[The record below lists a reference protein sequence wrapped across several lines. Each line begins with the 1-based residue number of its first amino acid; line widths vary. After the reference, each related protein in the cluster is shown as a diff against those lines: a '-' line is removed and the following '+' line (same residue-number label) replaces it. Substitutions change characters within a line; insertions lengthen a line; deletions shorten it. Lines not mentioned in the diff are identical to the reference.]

1 MSHGRAQPRHR
12 RRKSDFFG
20 SPAKQSIDA
29 PPVAAPEAVDDEW
42 VRCHDAATGASY
54 YANRRSF
61 EVSWT
66 PPTAAVSP
74 PAAAASAPA
83 PPPPV
88 VAAEASVAAPPPA
101 RPRRAADAAWIGRGA
116 TALAKATLE
125 APTPVVAPPPPP
137 APEPPSPPTP
147 EPVSEPSPPEPE
159 APPTPEPDDEPSY
172 EEFVVVDER
181 TDSGT
186 EEGSG
191 ASYEEFEEVE
201 EVDVAPEPSAPP
213 TPEPAESLYE
223 EEFVVVD
230 ERTDSG
236 TDEGGSDSYEEFE
249 EIEEVVVA
257 PEPAAEA
264 PAAPAEPTPEPQPD
278 PTPEPSP
285 SPPEPAPAPTAPPAR
300 RKTAQELLAALA
312 EVSERLAPY
321 AAAFAPAPRKG
332 GLLGPRGAPTRR
344 GRALLAAARRCQAPA

>member
-20 SPAKQSIDA
+20 SPAKRSIDA

-66 PPTAAVSP
+66 PPAAV
-74 PAAAASAPA
+74 PA
-83 PPPPV
+83 PSPPV

-101 RPRRAADAAWIGRGA
+101 RARRAADAAWIGRGTA
-116 TALAKATLE
+116 ALAKATRE
-125 APTPVVAPPPPP
+125 APTPAFATPVVA
-137 APEPPSPPTP
+137 PSPPTP
-147 EPVSEPSPPEPE
+147 EPPTPPVPE
-159 APPTPEPDDEPSY
+159 APPTPPDAPS
-172 EEFVVVDER
+172 
-181 TDSGT
+181 
-186 EEGSG
+186 
-191 ASYEEFEEVE
+191 
-201 EVDVAPEPSAPP
+201 

-236 TDEGGSDSYEEFE
+236 TEGSGASYEVFE

-257 PEPAAEA
+257 PEPSAPLTPKAATPEPAAEA
-264 PAAPAEPTPEPQPD
+264 PAAPAEPTPEP
-278 PTPEPSP
+278 SP
-285 SPPEPAPAPTAPPAR
+285 SPPEPAPPRAAPPAR

-321 AAAFAPAPRKG
+321 AAAFAPAPKKRA
-332 GLLGPRGAPTRR
+332 LLDARGAPTRR
-344 GRALLAAARRCQAPA
+344 GRALLAAARRCRA

>member
-20 SPAKQSIDA
+20 SPAKRSIDA

-66 PPTAAVSP
+66 PPAAV
-74 PAAAASAPA
+74 PA
-83 PPPPV
+83 PSPPV

-101 RPRRAADAAWIGRGA
+101 RARRAADAAWIGRGGA
-116 TALAKATLE
+116 ALVKATRE
-125 APTPVVAPPPPP
+125 APTPAFATPVVA
-137 APEPPSPPTP
+137 PSPPTP
-147 EPVSEPSPPEPE
+147 EPPTPPVPE
-159 APPTPEPDDEPSY
+159 APPTPPDAPSTPEPAESLY
-172 EEFVVVDER
+172 EEEFVVVDER

-191 ASYEEFEEVE
+191 ASYEEFEELE
-201 EVDVAPEPSAPP
+201 EVVVVAPEPRAPP
-213 TPEPAESLYE
+213 TPEAA
-223 EEFVVVD
+223 
-230 ERTDSG
+230 T
-236 TDEGGSDSYEEFE
+236 
-249 EIEEVVVA
+249 

-264 PAAPAEPTPEPQPD
+264 PAAPAEPTPEPQAD

-285 SPPEPAPAPTAPPAR
+285 SPPEPAPAPAAPPAR

-321 AAAFAPAPRKG
+321 AAAFAPAPKKRA
-332 GLLGPRGAPTRR
+332 LLDASGAPTRR
-344 GRALLAAARRCQAPA
+344 GRALLAAARRCRA

>member
-1 MSHGRAQPRHR
+1 MAKGQPKIAPMSHGRAQPRHR

-66 PPTAAVSP
+66 PPPATVSP
-74 PAAAASAPA
+74 RAAAPLPKPATAEENSA
-83 PPPPV
+83 V
-88 VAAEASVAAPPPA
+88 VAAPPVRA
-101 RPRRAADAAWIGRGA
+101 RRAADAAWIGRGTA
-116 TALAKATLE
+116 ALAKATRE
-125 APTPVVAPPPPP
+125 APAPVVAPPPPP
-137 APEPPSPPTP
+137 VPEPPSPPTP
-147 EPVSEPSPPEPE
+147 EPPSP
-159 APPTPEPDDEPSY
+159 PEPDDEPSY

-186 EEGSG
+186 DEGSG
-191 ASYEEFEEVE
+191 A
-201 EVDVAPEPSAPP
+201 
-213 TPEPAESLYE
+213 
-223 EEFVVVD
+223 
-230 ERTDSG
+230 
-236 TDEGGSDSYEEFE
+236 SYEEFE

-257 PEPAAEA
+257 P
-264 PAAPAEPTPEPQPD
+264 
-278 PTPEPSP
+278 
-285 SPPEPAPAPTAPPAR
+285 PAPAPTTRAAPPAR

-321 AAAFAPAPRKG
+321 AAAFAPAPRKRA
-332 GLLGPRGAPTRR
+332 LLDARGAPTRR

>member
-20 SPAKQSIDA
+20 SPAKQTSA
-29 PPVAAPEAVDDEW
+29 ASPVAAPEAVDDEW

-66 PPTAAVSP
+66 PPPSRTPSVTAP
-74 PAAAASAPA
+74 T
-83 PPPPV
+83 PPPV
-88 VAAEASVAAPPPA
+88 VGAGASVAAPPPA
-101 RPRRAADAAWIGRGA
+101 RARRAADAAWIGRGTA
-116 TALAKATLE
+116 ALAKAARE
-125 APTPVVAPPPPP
+125 APTPVVAPPSPPV
-137 APEPPSPPTP
+137 PEPPSPPTP
-147 EPVSEPSPPEPE
+147 EP
-159 APPTPEPDDEPSY
+159 TPEPPPPW
-172 EEFVVVDER
+172 
-181 TDSGT
+181 
-186 EEGSG
+186 
-191 ASYEEFEEVE
+191 
-201 EVDVAPEPSAPP
+201 PEAPP

-236 TDEGGSDSYEEFE
+236 TDEGASYEEFE

-257 PEPAAEA
+257 DDALDTLPDAAPSPPPVAAPIEPGPAPGSAPPTTLGSVEGDGDAAMADTPAAV
-264 PAAPAEPTPEPQPD
+264 
-278 PTPEPSP
+278 
-285 SPPEPAPAPTAPPAR
+285 PPEPAPAPAAPPAR
-300 RKTAQELLAALA
+300 RKTAQELLAALV

-332 GLLGPRGAPTRR
+332 ALLGPRGAPTRR
-344 GRALLAAARRCQAPA
+344 GRALLAAARRCRA

>member
-29 PPVAAPEAVDDEW
+29 PPVAAPQAADDEW

-66 PPTAAVSP
+66 PPPAAVSP
-74 PAAAASAPA
+74 PPSRSPAAAVVSAAPA

-101 RPRRAADAAWIGRGA
+101 RARRAADAAWIGRGGA
-116 TALAKATLE
+116 ALAKAKRE
-125 APTPVVAPPPPP
+125 APPPVAPPSPP
-137 APEPPSPPTP
+137 APEPPSPPIP
-147 EPVSEPSPPEPE
+147 EPIPEPPQPPES
-159 APPTPEPDDEPSY
+159 DDEPPY

-191 ASYEEFEEVE
+191 A
-201 EVDVAPEPSAPP
+201 P
-213 TPEPAESLYE
+213 
-223 EEFVVVD
+223 
-230 ERTDSG
+230 
-236 TDEGGSDSYEEFE
+236 YEEFE

-257 PEPAAEA
+257 PEPRAPLTPEAATPEPAAEA
-264 PAAPAEPTPEPQPD
+264 PAAPAEPTPEPQAD

-285 SPPEPAPAPTAPPAR
+285 PPPEPAPAPAAPPAR
-300 RKTAQELLAALA
+300 RRTAQELLAALT

-321 AAAFAPAPRKG
+321 AAAFAPAPRKRS
-332 GLLGPRGAPTRR
+332 LLDARGAPTRR
-344 GRALLAAARRCQAPA
+344 GRALLAAARRCRA

>member
-1 MSHGRAQPRHR
+1 MSAWQKGQPKIASMSHGRAQPRHR
-12 RRKSDFFG
+12 RRKNDFFG
-20 SPAKQSIDA
+20 SPAKQHIDA
-29 PPVAAPEAVDDEW
+29 PPAAAPEAVDDEW
-42 VRCHDAATGASY
+42 VKCHDAATGASY

-66 PPTAAVSP
+66 PPPAAVSP
-74 PAAAASAPA
+74 PA
-83 PPPPV
+83 PV
-88 VAAEASVAAPPPA
+88 VAAEASVAAPTPVRA
-101 RPRRAADAAWIGRGA
+101 RRAADAAWIGRGTA
-116 TALAKATLE
+116 ALAKAALE
-125 APTPVVAPPPPP
+125 AATPVAAPPPPP
-137 APEPPSPPTP
+137 VPEPPSPPTP
-147 EPVSEPSPPEPE
+147 EPPPVPE
-159 APPTPEPDDEPSY
+159 APPLVPE
-172 EEFVVVDER
+172 
-181 TDSGT
+181 
-186 EEGSG
+186 
-191 ASYEEFEEVE
+191 AS
-201 EVDVAPEPSAPP
+201 P

-264 PAAPAEPTPEPQPD
+264 PAAPAEPTPEPQAD

-285 SPPEPAPAPTAPPAR
+285 SPPEPAPARAAPPAR
-300 RKTAQELLAALA
+300 RKTAQELLAALT

-332 GLLGPRGAPTRR
+332 ALLGPRGAPTRR
-344 GRALLAAARRCQAPA
+344 GRALLAAARRCRA

>member
-20 SPAKQSIDA
+20 SPAKQRIDA
-29 PPVAAPEAVDDEW
+29 AAPVPAPEVAAPQAVEAGAPQAADDEW

-66 PPTAAVSP
+66 PP
-74 PAAAASAPA
+74 PAAPS
-83 PPPPV
+83 PPV
-88 VAAEASVAAPPPA
+88 VAVEASVAAPPPPRA
-101 RPRRAADAAWIGRGA
+101 RRAADAAWIGRGGA
-116 TALAKATLE
+116 ALAEATRE
-125 APTPVVAPPPPP
+125 ARAPVVAPPSPPT
-137 APEPPSPPTP
+137 PEPPSPPTP
-147 EPVSEPSPPEPE
+147 EPPPP
-159 APPTPEPDDEPSY
+159 PEPDDEPPY

-191 ASYEEFEEVE
+191 ASYE
-201 EVDVAPEPSAPP
+201 D
-213 TPEPAESLYE
+213 
-223 EEFVVVD
+223 
-230 ERTDSG
+230 
-236 TDEGGSDSYEEFE
+236 FE

-257 PEPAAEA
+257 PEPRAPLAPEAATPEPAAEA
-264 PAAPAEPTPEPQPD
+264 PAAPAEPTPEPQAD

-285 SPPEPAPAPTAPPAR
+285 SPPEPAPPRAAPPAR

-321 AAAFAPAPRKG
+321 AAAFAPAPRKRAKRE
-332 GLLGPRGAPTRR
+332 LLDPRGAPTRR
-344 GRALLAAARRCQAPA
+344 GRALLAAARRCRAPA

>member
-20 SPAKQSIDA
+20 SPAKRSIDA

-66 PPTAAVSP
+66 PPAAV
-74 PAAAASAPA
+74 PA
-83 PPPPV
+83 PSPPV

-101 RPRRAADAAWIGRGA
+101 RARRAADAAWIGRGTA
-116 TALAKATLE
+116 ALAKATRE

-137 APEPPSPPTP
+137 VPEPSSPPSPPTP
-147 EPVSEPSPPEPE
+147 ET
-159 APPTPEPDDEPSY
+159 PPTPEPDDEPSY

-191 ASYEEFEEVE
+191 ASYEEFEEIE
-201 EVDVAPEPSAPP
+201 EVVVAPEPSAPL
-213 TPEPAESLYE
+213 TPKAA
-223 EEFVVVD
+223 
-230 ERTDSG
+230 T
-236 TDEGGSDSYEEFE
+236 
-249 EIEEVVVA
+249 

-264 PAAPAEPTPEPQPD
+264 PAAPAEPTPEPQAD

-285 SPPEPAPAPTAPPAR
+285 SPPEPAPAPAAPPAR

-321 AAAFAPAPRKG
+321 AAAFAPAPKKRA
-332 GLLGPRGAPTRR
+332 LLDARGAPTRR
-344 GRALLAAARRCQAPA
+344 GRALLAAARRCASA

>member
-1 MSHGRAQPRHR
+1 MCPEPAGAERAENWCAWQKGQPKIASMSHGRAQPRHR

-29 PPVAAPEAVDDEW
+29 PPVAAPEAADDEW

-66 PPTAAVSP
+66 PPPRTP
-74 PAAAASAPA
+74 PAAASAPA
-83 PPPPV
+83 PSPPV

-101 RPRRAADAAWIGRGA
+101 RARRAADAAWIGRGTA
-116 TALAKATLE
+116 ALAKATRE
-125 APTPVVAPPPPP
+125 APTPVVAPPPPI
-137 APEPPSPPTP
+137 PEPSPPTP
-147 EPVSEPSPPEPE
+147 EPPPPEPE
-159 APPTPEPDDEPSY
+159 
-172 EEFVVVDER
+172 
-181 TDSGT
+181 
-186 EEGSG
+186 
-191 ASYEEFEEVE
+191 
-201 EVDVAPEPSAPP
+201 APP

-236 TDEGGSDSYEEFE
+236 TEGSGASYEEFE
-249 EIEEVVVA
+249 EIEEMVLA
-257 PEPAAEA
+257 PEPSAPRTPKAATPEPAAEA
-264 PAAPAEPTPEPQPD
+264 PAAPAEPTPEPSAE

-285 SPPEPAPAPTAPPAR
+285 PPPEPAPAPTAPPAR
-300 RKTAQELLAALA
+300 RKTAQVLLAALA

-321 AAAFAPAPRKG
+321 AAAFASAPRKKA
-332 GLLGPRGAPTRR
+332 LLDARGAPTRR

>member
-1 MSHGRAQPRHR
+1 MSAWQKGQPKIASMSHGRAQPRHR

-29 PPVAAPEAVDDEW
+29 PPAAAPEAAAPEAADDDW

-66 PPTAAVSP
+66 PPPSRMPP
-74 PAAAASAPA
+74 PAPASAPA

-88 VAAEASVAAPPPA
+88 VAAAESVAAPPPA
-101 RPRRAADAAWIGRGA
+101 RARRAADAAWIGRGTA
-116 TALAKATLE
+116 ALAKAARE
-125 APTPVVAPPPPP
+125 VRAPVVAPVS
-137 APEPPSPPTP
+137 EPPSPPTP
-147 EPVSEPSPPEPE
+147 EPVPEP
-159 APPTPEPDDEPSY
+159 PPPLVPE
-172 EEFVVVDER
+172 
-181 TDSGT
+181 
-186 EEGSG
+186 
-191 ASYEEFEEVE
+191 
-201 EVDVAPEPSAPP
+201 APP

-236 TDEGGSDSYEEFE
+236 TEGSGASYEEFE

-257 PEPAAEA
+257 DDALDRLPDAAPRPPPVAAPIEPGPAPGSAPPTTLGSVEGDGDAAMADTPAAV
-264 PAAPAEPTPEPQPD
+264 
-278 PTPEPSP
+278 
-285 SPPEPAPAPTAPPAR
+285 PPEPAPAPTAPPAR

-312 EVSERLAPY
+312 EVSERLAEPLARWQGIS
-321 AAAFAPAPRKG
+321 AAARPRAPLDA
-332 GLLGPRGAPTRR
+332 RGAPTRR

>member
-20 SPAKQSIDA
+20 SPAKQRSDA

-66 PPTAAVSP
+66 PPPAV
-74 PAAAASAPA
+74 AASAPA
-83 PPPPV
+83 PPPV
-88 VAAEASVAAPPPA
+88 VVTAKASVAAPPPA
-101 RPRRAADAAWIGRGA
+101 RARRAADAAWIGRGTA
-116 TALAKATLE
+116 ALAKATRE
-125 APTPVVAPPPPP
+125 APTPAFATPVVA
-137 APEPPSPPTP
+137 PSPPTP
-147 EPVSEPSPPEPE
+147 EPPTPPVPE
-159 APPTPEPDDEPSY
+159 APPTPPDAPS
-172 EEFVVVDER
+172 
-181 TDSGT
+181 
-186 EEGSG
+186 
-191 ASYEEFEEVE
+191 
-201 EVDVAPEPSAPP
+201 

-236 TDEGGSDSYEEFE
+236 TEGSGASYEVFE

-257 PEPAAEA
+257 PEPSAPLTPKAATPEPAAEA
-264 PAAPAEPTPEPQPD
+264 PAAPAEPTPEPQAD
-278 PTPEPSP
+278 PTPEPSAEPTP
-285 SPPEPAPAPTAPPAR
+285 SPLTPKPSPPAPAPPCAAPPAR

-321 AAAFAPAPRKG
+321 AAAFAPPAPRKRA
-332 GLLGPRGAPTRR
+332 LLDPRGAPTRR
-344 GRALLAAARRCQAPA
+344 GRALLAAARRCQARA

>member
-20 SPAKQSIDA
+20 SPAKQTSAA
-29 PPVAAPEAVDDEW
+29 PPVAVPEAADDEW

-74 PAAAASAPA
+74 PPPA
-83 PPPPV
+83 
-88 VAAEASVAAPPPA
+88 AAEASVAAPPPA
-101 RPRRAADAAWIGRGA
+101 RARRGADAAWIGRGGA
-116 TALAKATLE
+116 ALAKATHE
-125 APTPVVAPPPPP
+125 APTPVVAPPSPP

-147 EPVSEPSPPEPE
+147 EPPPP
-159 APPTPEPDDEPSY
+159 PEPDDEPSY

-191 ASYEEFEEVE
+191 ASYEEFEELE
-201 EVDVAPEPSAPP
+201 EVVVVAPEPRAPL
-213 TPEPAESLYE
+213 TPEAA
-223 EEFVVVD
+223 
-230 ERTDSG
+230 T
-236 TDEGGSDSYEEFE
+236 
-249 EIEEVVVA
+249 

-264 PAAPAEPTPEPQPD
+264 PAAPAEPTPEP
-278 PTPEPSP
+278 SP
-285 SPPEPAPAPTAPPAR
+285 SPPEPAPTTHAAPPAR

-321 AAAFAPAPRKG
+321 AAAFAPAPRKHA
-332 GLLGPRGAPTRR
+332 LLDVRGAPTRR
-344 GRALLAAARRCQAPA
+344 GRALLAAARRCRA

>member
-20 SPAKQSIDA
+20 SPAKQTTA
-29 PPVAAPEAVDDEW
+29 PEVAAPEAADDEW

-66 PPTAAVSP
+66 PPPAV
-74 PAAAASAPA
+74 AASAPA
-83 PPPPV
+83 PPPV
-88 VAAEASVAAPPPA
+88 VVTAKASVAAPPPA
-101 RPRRAADAAWIGRGA
+101 RARRAADAAWIGRGTA
-116 TALAKATLE
+116 ALAKATRE
-125 APTPVVAPPPPP
+125 APTPVVAPPVV
-137 APEPPSPPTP
+137 APSPPTP
-147 EPVSEPSPPEPE
+147 EPPTPPVPE
-159 APPTPEPDDEPSY
+159 APPTPPDAPSTPEPAESLY

-191 ASYEEFEEVE
+191 ASYEV
-201 EVDVAPEPSAPP
+201 
-213 TPEPAESLYE
+213 
-223 EEFVVVD
+223 
-230 ERTDSG
+230 
-236 TDEGGSDSYEEFE
+236 FE

-257 PEPAAEA
+257 PEPSAPLTPKAATPEPAAEA
-264 PAAPAEPTPEPQPD
+264 PAAPAEPTPEPQAD

-285 SPPEPAPAPTAPPAR
+285 SPPEPAPPRAAPPAR

-321 AAAFAPAPRKG
+321 AAAFAPAPRKRA
-332 GLLGPRGAPTRR
+332 LLDPRGAPTRR
-344 GRALLAAARRCQAPA
+344 GRALLAAARRCRAPA

>member
-66 PPTAAVSP
+66 PPSRTPP
-74 PAAAASAPA
+74 PATAVSAPA
-83 PPPPV
+83 PSPPV
-88 VAAEASVAAPPPA
+88 VAAAESVAAPPPVRA
-101 RPRRAADAAWIGRGA
+101 RRAADAAWIGRGTA
-116 TALAKATLE
+116 ALAKATRE
-125 APTPVVAPPPPP
+125 APTPVAAPPPPP
-137 APEPPSPPTP
+137 VPEPPSPPTP
-147 EPVSEPSPPEPE
+147 EPVPEP
-159 APPTPEPDDEPSY
+159 PPPPEPDDEPPY
-172 EEFVVVDER
+172 
-181 TDSGT
+181 
-186 EEGSG
+186 
-191 ASYEEFEEVE
+191 
-201 EVDVAPEPSAPP
+201 
-213 TPEPAESLYE
+213 

-236 TDEGGSDSYEEFE
+236 TDEGSGASYEEFE

-264 PAAPAEPTPEPQPD
+264 PAAPAEPTPEPQAD
-278 PTPEPSP
+278 PTPSPSP
-285 SPPEPAPAPTAPPAR
+285 SPPEPAPAPAAPPAR

-312 EVSERLAPY
+312 EVSERLAEPLARWQGIS
-321 AAAFAPAPRKG
+321 AAARPRA
-332 GLLGPRGAPTRR
+332 LLDARGAPTRR

>member
-20 SPAKQSIDA
+20 SPAKRSIDA

-66 PPTAAVSP
+66 PPAAV
-74 PAAAASAPA
+74 PA
-83 PPPPV
+83 PSPPV

-101 RPRRAADAAWIGRGA
+101 RARRAADAAWIGRGTA
-116 TALAKATLE
+116 ALAKATRE

-137 APEPPSPPTP
+137 VPEPPSPPSPPTP
-147 EPVSEPSPPEPE
+147 ET
-159 APPTPEPDDEPSY
+159 PPTPEPDDEPSY

-186 EEGSG
+186 E
-191 ASYEEFEEVE
+191 
-201 EVDVAPEPSAPP
+201 
-213 TPEPAESLYE
+213 
-223 EEFVVVD
+223 
-230 ERTDSG
+230 
-236 TDEGGSDSYEEFE
+236 GSDSYEEFE
-249 EIEEVVVA
+249 ELEEVVA
-257 PEPAAEA
+257 EPEPSAPLTPEAATPEPAAEA
-264 PAAPAEPTPEPQPD
+264 PAAPAEPTPEPQAD

-285 SPPEPAPAPTAPPAR
+285 SPPEPAPAPAAPPAR

-321 AAAFAPAPRKG
+321 AAAFAPAPKKRA
-332 GLLGPRGAPTRR
+332 LLDARGAPTRR
-344 GRALLAAARRCQAPA
+344 GRALLAAARRCRA

>member
-66 PPTAAVSP
+66 PPPAV
-74 PAAAASAPA
+74 AASAPA
-83 PPPPV
+83 PAPPV
-88 VAAEASVAAPPPA
+88 FAAEASVAAPPPA
-101 RPRRAADAAWIGRGA
+101 RARRAADAHWIGRGGA
-116 TALAKATLE
+116 ALAKATRE
-125 APTPVVAPPPPP
+125 ARTPVVAPPPPP
-137 APEPPSPPTP
+137 VPEPPSPPTP
-147 EPVSEPSPPEPE
+147 EPVPEP
-159 APPTPEPDDEPSY
+159 PPPPEPDDEPPY

-191 ASYEEFEEVE
+191 ASYEEFEELE
-201 EVDVAPEPSAPP
+201 EVVVAPEPSAPP
-213 TPEPAESLYE
+213 TPE
-223 EEFVVVD
+223 
-230 ERTDSG
+230 
-236 TDEGGSDSYEEFE
+236 
-249 EIEEVVVA
+249 VA
-257 PEPAAEA
+257 TPEPAAEA
-264 PAAPAEPTPEPQPD
+264 PAAPAEPTPEPQVD

-285 SPPEPAPAPTAPPAR
+285 SPPEPAPPRAAPPAR
-300 RKTAQELLAALA
+300 RKTAQELLAALTA
-312 EVSERLAPY
+312 SLERLAPT
-321 AAAFAPAPRKG
+321 AAPPRPRA
-332 GLLGPRGAPTRR
+332 LLDARGAPTRR

>member
-1 MSHGRAQPRHR
+1 MAKGQPKIASMSHGRAQPRHR

-29 PPVAAPEAVDDEW
+29 PPVAAPEAADDDW

-66 PPTAAVSP
+66 PPPAVAPST
-74 PAAAASAPA
+74 PA
-83 PPPPV
+83 PSPPV
-88 VAAEASVAAPPPA
+88 VAAEESVAAPPPVRA
-101 RPRRAADAAWIGRGA
+101 RRAADAAWIGRGTA
-116 TALAKATLE
+116 ALAKAARE
-125 APTPVVAPPPPP
+125 AATPVAAPPPPP
-137 APEPPSPPTP
+137 VPEPPSPPTP
-147 EPVSEPSPPEPE
+147 EPPPVPE
-159 APPTPEPDDEPSY
+159 APPLVPE
-172 EEFVVVDER
+172 
-181 TDSGT
+181 
-186 EEGSG
+186 
-191 ASYEEFEEVE
+191 AS
-201 EVDVAPEPSAPP
+201 P

-236 TDEGGSDSYEEFE
+236 TDEASGASYEEFE

-321 AAAFAPAPRKG
+321 AAAFKPAPRKG
-332 GLLGPRGAPTRR
+332 GLLDARGAPTRR

>member
-1 MSHGRAQPRHR
+1 MSHGRAPPRHR

-29 PPVAAPEAVDDEW
+29 PPVAAPEAADDDW

-66 PPTAAVSP
+66 PPPAAVSP
-74 PAAAASAPA
+74 PSAAVASAPA
-83 PPPPV
+83 PPPAV
-88 VAAEASVAAPPPA
+88 VAAAESVAAPPPVRA
-101 RPRRAADAAWIGRGA
+101 RRAADAAWIGRGGA
-116 TALAKATLE
+116 ALAKATRE
-125 APTPVVAPPPPP
+125 APTPVVAPPSPPV
-137 APEPPSPPTP
+137 PEPPSPPTP
-147 EPVSEPSPPEPE
+147 EPIPEP
-159 APPTPEPDDEPSY
+159 PVPE
-172 EEFVVVDER
+172 
-181 TDSGT
+181 
-186 EEGSG
+186 
-191 ASYEEFEEVE
+191 
-201 EVDVAPEPSAPP
+201 APP

-236 TDEGGSDSYEEFE
+236 TDEASGVSYEECE

-312 EVSERLAPY
+312 EVSERLAEPLARWQGIS
-321 AAAFAPAPRKG
+321 AAARPRA
-332 GLLGPRGAPTRR
+332 LLGPRGAPTRR

>member
-29 PPVAAPEAVDDEW
+29 PPAAAPEVAPPQAAPEAAADDW
-42 VRCHDAATGASY
+42 VKCHDAATGASY

-74 PAAAASAPA
+74 PPPA
-83 PPPPV
+83 
-88 VAAEASVAAPPPA
+88 AAEASVAAPPPA
-101 RPRRAADAAWIGRGA
+101 RARRAADAAWIGRGTA
-116 TALAKATLE
+116 ALAKATRE
-125 APTPVVAPPPPP
+125 APTPVVAPPSPPV
-137 APEPPSPPTP
+137 PEPPSPPTP
-147 EPVSEPSPPEPE
+147 EPVPEPPPPLVPE
-159 APPTPEPDDEPSY
+159 APPTPEPDDEPPY
-172 EEFVVVDER
+172 
-181 TDSGT
+181 
-186 EEGSG
+186 
-191 ASYEEFEEVE
+191 
-201 EVDVAPEPSAPP
+201 
-213 TPEPAESLYE
+213 

-264 PAAPAEPTPEPQPD
+264 PAAPAEPTPEPQAD

-285 SPPEPAPAPTAPPAR
+285 PPPEPAPAPAAPPAR
-300 RKTAQELLAALA
+300 RKTAQELLAALT

-321 AAAFAPAPRKG
+321 AAAFAPAPRKRS
-332 GLLGPRGAPTRR
+332 LLDARGAPTRR

>member
-20 SPAKQSIDA
+20 SPAKQHIDA
-29 PPVAAPEAVDDEW
+29 PPVAAPEAADDEW

-66 PPTAAVSP
+66 PPSRTPP
-74 PAAAASAPA
+74 PATAVSAPA
-83 PPPPV
+83 PSPPV
-88 VAAEASVAAPPPA
+88 VAAAESVAAPPPVRA
-101 RPRRAADAAWIGRGA
+101 RRAADAAWIGRGTA
-116 TALAKATLE
+116 ALAKATRE
-125 APTPVVAPPPPP
+125 APTPVVAPPSPPV
-137 APEPPSPPTP
+137 PEPPSPPTP
-147 EPVSEPSPPEPE
+147 EPPPPVPE
-159 APPTPEPDDEPSY
+159 APPLVLE
-172 EEFVVVDER
+172 
-181 TDSGT
+181 
-186 EEGSG
+186 
-191 ASYEEFEEVE
+191 
-201 EVDVAPEPSAPP
+201 APP

-236 TDEGGSDSYEEFE
+236 TDEASGASYEEFE

-264 PAAPAEPTPEPQPD
+264 PAAPAEPTPEPQAD
-278 PTPEPSP
+278 PTPEPEP

-300 RKTAQELLAALA
+300 RKTTQELLAALA

-321 AAAFAPAPRKG
+321 AAAFAPAPQKRA
-332 GLLGPRGAPTRR
+332 LLDARGAPTRR

>member
-29 PPVAAPEAVDDEW
+29 PPAAAPQAVAVAPEAADDDW

-74 PAAAASAPA
+74 PPSRTPPAAASAPA
-83 PPPPV
+83 P
-88 VAAEASVAAPPPA
+88 APSPPA
-101 RPRRAADAAWIGRGA
+101 RARRAADAAWIGRGTA
-116 TALAKATLE
+116 ALAKATRE
-125 APTPVVAPPPPP
+125 APAPVIAPPPPP
-137 APEPPSPPTP
+137 APEPPSPATP
-147 EPVSEPSPPEPE
+147 EPPPPEPE
-159 APPTPEPDDEPSY
+159 APPTPEPDAEPPY
-172 EEFVVVDER
+172 
-181 TDSGT
+181 
-186 EEGSG
+186 
-191 ASYEEFEEVE
+191 
-201 EVDVAPEPSAPP
+201 
-213 TPEPAESLYE
+213 

-264 PAAPAEPTPEPQPD
+264 PAAPAEPTPEPQAD

-285 SPPEPAPAPTAPPAR
+285 PPAAPPAR
-300 RKTAQELLAALA
+300 RRTAQELLAALA

-321 AAAFAPAPRKG
+321 AAAFAPAPRKHA
-332 GLLGPRGAPTRR
+332 LLDARGAPTRR
-344 GRALLAAARRCQAPA
+344 GRALLAAARRCQASA

>member
-66 PPTAAVSP
+66 PPSRTPP
-74 PAAAASAPA
+74 PATAVSAPA
-83 PPPPV
+83 PSPPV
-88 VAAEASVAAPPPA
+88 VAAAESVAAPPPVRA
-101 RPRRAADAAWIGRGA
+101 RRAADAAWIGRGTA
-116 TALAKATLE
+116 ALAKATRE

-137 APEPPSPPTP
+137 VPEPPSPPTP
-147 EPVSEPSPPEPE
+147 EPVPEPPPPPEPDAE
-159 APPTPEPDDEPSY
+159 PPY
-172 EEFVVVDER
+172 
-181 TDSGT
+181 
-186 EEGSG
+186 
-191 ASYEEFEEVE
+191 
-201 EVDVAPEPSAPP
+201 
-213 TPEPAESLYE
+213 

-236 TDEGGSDSYEEFE
+236 TDEGSGASYEEFE

-257 PEPAAEA
+257 PEPSAPLTPKAATPEPAAEA
-264 PAAPAEPTPEPQPD
+264 PAAPAEPTPEPRAD

-285 SPPEPAPAPTAPPAR
+285 SPPEPAPAPAAPPAR

-312 EVSERLAPY
+312 EVSERLAEPLARWQGIS
-321 AAAFAPAPRKG
+321 AAARPRA
-332 GLLGPRGAPTRR
+332 LLDPRGAPTRR